1 MTRYRN
7 CFLAFTLFLVASC
20 GVGVGD
26 KLIDTASSPSSPS
39 VTVSGVKANY
49 WQDETIAISFSVAN
63 MDRTTVNYSISD
75 LDEGYDFTLDS
86 KAGTFRTVSD
96 QYTDAGEYSYT
107 VTATD
112 GSG

>member
-7 CFLAFTLFLVASC
+7 CFLAFTLLLVASC
-20 GVGVGD
+20 GGGGGGGG
-26 KLIDTASSPSSPS
+26 AAPSPS

-63 MDRTTVNYSISD
+63 MDRTTVNYSISG

-96 QYTDAGEYSYT
+96 
-107 VTATD
+107 
-112 GSG
+112 